1 MKQAS
6 KAVTAYL
13 TGKDP
18 ERAVILPGDAD
29 DAVSDDAVSDDA
41 EEAEI
46 DEKVQQA
53 ASVLGAS
60 IDDEEVRT
68 ALRRV
73 AKRKR
78 AS

>member
-18 ERAVILPGDAD
+18 ERAVILPGD
-29 DAVSDDAVSDDA
+29 SDDAVFDDA